1 MTMRNLFDHGKA
13 ADEYRRRQDLLDHG
27 FELLREPPQ
36 TPVKREK
43 REKEVRK

>member
-1 MTMRNLFDHGKA
+1 MIITLPS
-13 ADEYRRRQDLLDHG
+13 RQDLLAHG